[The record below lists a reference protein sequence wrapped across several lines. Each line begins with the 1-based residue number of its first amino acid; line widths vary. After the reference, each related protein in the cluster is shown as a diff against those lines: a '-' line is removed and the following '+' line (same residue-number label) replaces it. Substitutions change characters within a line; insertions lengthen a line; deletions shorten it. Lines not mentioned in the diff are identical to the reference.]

1 MEEKRAF
8 VFDTNFIIQHKDLN
22 AVVEKLKDDFSVY
35 VSQVSIDERIAQ
47 QCRELQEDYKSAES
61 CKEKYRRF
69 ATIKIVKTYEET
81 EKMYHD
87 GIQQNYNELFG
98 DRIIPYSKDESTFSD
113 VIDRANRKFPPFSS
127 DANASDKGFKDCL
140 LWISLLSFFKD
151 NGETEIV
158 FSTDD
163 GGFLK
168 NRDTLE
174 KEFSVFTGKTITIK
188 PNTFYRDYI
197 ETPRSEKQ
205 DTSPIVIPDIE
216 SIRESIKSTMESICT
231 VVVEND
237 FGDENW
243 CKSFTTTQRFDR
255 ECVSVAFANMERVIS
270 EHLFETSIAAS
281 VVFGANKGLVD
292 KDAEIPINIIEK
304 AMKLYKSVVENYPDY
319 IEQFL
324 DATAKILNNNYTPY
338 IDYSNTE
345 LPF

>member
-1 MEEKRAF
+1 MEEKQAF

-47 QCRELQEDYKSAES
+47 QCRELKEDFKAAES

-69 ATIKIVKTYEET
+69 ATIRIIKTYEET

-87 GIQQNYNELFG
+87 GIQQNYDELFG
-98 DRIIPYSKDESTFSD
+98 DRIIPFSKDESTFSA
-113 VIDRANRKFPPFSS
+113 VIDRANRKAPPFSS

-163 GGFLK
+163 AGFLK

-174 KEFSVFTGKTITIK
+174 KEFADFTRKPISIK
-188 PNTFYRDYI
+188 PNSFYRDYI
-197 ETPRSEKQ
+197 DTPRSEKT
-205 DTSPIVIPDIE
+205 DTPPITIPDIDA
-216 SIRESIKSTMESICT
+216 IRESIKSTMESICT
-231 VVVEND
+231 IVVEND

-243 CKSFTTTQRFDR
+243 YKSFTTTQKFDR
-255 ECVSVAFANMERVIS
+255 ECTSAAFTNMGKVVS
-270 EHLFETSIAAS
+270 EHLFETTVAAS
-281 VVFGANKGLVD
+281 VVFSANQGLVD
-292 KDAEIPINIIEK
+292 KDVEIPIGCIEK
-304 AMKLYKSVVENYPDY
+304 ALKLYKSVAENYPDY
-319 IEQFL
+319 IDQFL
-324 DATAKILNNNYTPY
+324 DAAAKILNNNYTPY
-338 IDYSNTE
+338 IDYSDSE